1 MRTANRITLLILATG
16 LVSLQGA
23 AFAETPAGAAPDTKV
38 LAVING
44 QNATNADFATF
55 INSRISQNMSA
66 SNLNQQQ
73 LNALLGEYINREL
86 VYQDAVAKGL
96 DKNREIMTAMENQRH
111 NIIAGYALRQVAN
124 TPISDKAL
132 QDAYK
137 NLAAKPVKEYRV
149 SHILLKTEAD
159 AQNVINS
166 LKQGGDFAKLAK
178 ENSTDASAQNGGTLG
193 WLAIDQIIPPVRD
206 ALNGLKTGSYSQTPV
221 HSQYGWH
228 VLKLEET
235 RIVPPPSFEESK
247 DRLTQQLRNESI
259 AKYVNQLHQNGK
271 IEVKQ
276 Q

>member
-1 MRTANRITLLILATG
+1 MRTANRITLLILAAG

-178 ENSTDASAQNGGTLG
+178 ENSTDASAQN
-193 WLAIDQIIPPVRD
+193 D

-271 IEVKQ
+271 IEIKQ